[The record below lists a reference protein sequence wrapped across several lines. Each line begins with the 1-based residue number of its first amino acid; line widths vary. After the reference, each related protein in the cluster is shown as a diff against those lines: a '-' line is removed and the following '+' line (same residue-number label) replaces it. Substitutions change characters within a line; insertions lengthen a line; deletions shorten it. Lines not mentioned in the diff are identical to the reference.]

1 MTRRRQYSVIEM
13 ELAMMLKPALL
24 VIKKKGDPEQLAKDW
39 EDYVKVFKEFL
50 EATGV
55 TGVHDDPEV
64 RGTPCAA
71 CVKAKNMLRLMGGM
85 RSELC
90 LIMLEWWRILITG
103 RSLWKRFLKELRNK
117 RIKQLLDSN

>member
-13 ELAMMLKPALL
+13 ELAMMLKPAPL
-24 VIKKKGDPEQLAKDW
+24 VIKNKGAKDW

-64 RGTPCAA
+64 RGYP
-71 CVKAKNMLRLMGGM
+71 LRGVCKGQEHAEAGG
-85 RSELC
+85 
-90 LIMLEWWRILITG
+90 G
-103 RSLWKRFLKELRNK
+103 G
-117 RIKQLLDSN
+117 

>member
-1 MTRRRQYSVIEM
+1 
-13 ELAMMLKPALL
+13 MMLKPALL

-55 TGVHDDPEV
+55 IGVHDDPEV

-71 CVKAKNMLRLMGGM
+71 CVKAKNMLRLVGGNEVRTLFDHVGM
-85 RSELC
+85 VEDTDNWQES
-90 LIMLEWWRILITG
+90 LEKVSQG
-103 RSLWKRFLKELRNK
+103 RNR
-117 RIKQLLDSN
+117 

>member
-1 MTRRRQYSVIEM
+1 MTRRRQYSVVEM

-55 TGVHDDPEV
+55 TGVHDDQEV
-64 RGTPCAA
+64 PGTPCAA
-71 CVKAKNMLRLMGGM
+71 CVKAKNMLRLVGGDEVRTLFDHVGM
-85 RSELC
+85 VKDTDNWQE
-90 LIMLEWWRILITG
+90 
-103 RSLWKRFLKELRNK
+103 SLRFLKELRNK
-117 RIKQLLDSN
+117 RIKQLLDSS